1 MKIIATAVAAFAAA
15 LVPAAMAQ
23 DNLPEPVNSDDIVR
37 ERRLAERYG
46 PFPSGED
53 PRDRRDGYYAY
64 DRDNRY
70 YGGVYGREHRQDWR
84 DDRWTRRW
92 SDMECWNPRARHFE
106 EVRPDERQDDLDFSR
121 CRPQRWR

>member
-1 MKIIATAVAAFAAA
+1 MKITTAVVAACAAAFI
-15 LVPAAMAQ
+15 PAAVAQ
-23 DNLPEPVNSDDIVR
+23 DNLPAPVNSEDIAR
-37 ERRLAERYG
+37 ERWLAERYG
-46 PFPSGED
+46 PFTPGQETL
-53 PRDRRDGYYAY
+53 RDGREWRDGYQ
-64 DRDNRY
+64 RDYR
-70 YGGVYGREHRQDWR
+70 HDWR